1 MMRGRSKSARS
12 KTDCEAGRSD
22 KGSRWCVECR
32 AVEQEDRSHGAGEG
46 QERVECDA
54 GGECEQEN
62 ENSGQRRESKAGERR
77 VRARRSRQESEGG
90 AGVVTGR
97 RVRAT
102 VLERQPRLA

>member
-1 MMRGRSKSARS
+1 MRQVGQRKPMVRRVPCSRTRRPESWYGRS
-12 KTDCEAGRSD
+12 
-22 KGSRWCVECR
+22 
-32 AVEQEDRSHGAGEG
+32 

-54 GGECEQEN
+54 GGGECEQEN